1 MPPFLPE
8 PDIRTTMR
16 RDIVARKEVNQELI
30 KSKHRQISENN
41 IIHENSPTTEHE
53 DG

>member
-8 PDIRTTMR
+8 PDIRTTIR
-16 RDIVARKEVNQELI
+16 RDIIARKEVNQSPQYYI
-30 KSKHRQISENN
+30 INTGKYQKIIST
-41 IIHENSPTTEHE
+41 PTTEHE